1 MMEDQPLL
9 NVVAN
14 WPGRVS
20 IQLAFEA
27 RGFLV
32 HRAWQNRMIEF
43 CGEHQADLLNRYWD
57 EVALETMRCAGKV
70 RSEMR
75 YFGIEPKYRSAFLD
89 ELFVARDFLEPP
101 FQAPPLIRC
110 LFEHLK
116 KTWFDAEFRN
126 SEAAFIGMQKKQESE
141 RLEIQ
146 TAGWTGKKRDVL
158 PFIDKFCS
166 AHAFKRRRNLWHKNL
181 SCGLVF
187 EVSTDLGGSPYCTQ
201 MPLMF
206 RIFHTDDPKFAFE
219 LGGNEPFDQLV
230 YGSRLYGGGGDASD
244 FVLGVRANIELFNV
258 IAASFGISQQA

>member
-1 MMEDQPLL
+1 MMEDHPLL
-9 NVVAN
+9 NVMAN

-20 IQLAFEA
+20 TQLAFEA
-27 RGFLV
+27 RGFSV

-43 CGEHQADLLNRYWD
+43 CGEQQADLLNRYWD
-57 EVALETMRCAGKV
+57 EVALETMRRAGKV
-70 RSEMR
+70 ISEMR

-89 ELFVARDFLEPP
+89 ELFAARDFLEPP
-101 FQAPPLIRC
+101 FQVAPLIRC

-116 KTWFDAEFRN
+116 KTWFDAEFGN
-126 SEAAFIGMQKKQESE
+126 NEAAFIRMQKKQESE

-166 AHAFKRRRNLWHKNL
+166 AHAFKRRRNLWHKNP

-201 MPLMF
+201 MPLIF
-206 RIFHTDDPKFAFE
+206 RIFHADDPTFAFE

-230 YGSRLYGGGGDASD
+230 YGSRLYGGGGGASN
-244 FVLGVRANIELFNV
+244 FVLGVRANIELFDV
-258 IAASFGISQQA
+258 IAASFGTSQQA

>member
-1 MMEDQPLL
+1 MMEDHPLL

-14 WPGRVS
+14 WSGRVS

-89 ELFVARDFLEPP
+89 ELFAARDFLEPP

-126 SEAAFIGMQKKQESE
+126 SEAAFIGMQTKQESE
-141 RLEIQ
+141 RLGIQ
-146 TAGWTGKKRDVL
+146 TTGWTGKKRDVI
-158 PFIDKFCS
+158 PFIDEFCS
-166 AHAFKRRRNLWHKNL
+166 AQAFKRRRNRWHKNL
-181 SCGLVF
+181 NCGLIF
-187 EVSTDLGGSPYCTQ
+187 EVSLDLGGNPNRIGA
-201 MPLMF
+201 PLVF

-219 LGGNEPFDQLV
+219 MGGNEPFDQLV
-230 YGSRLYGGGGDASD
+230 YGSRLYGGAGDASD
-244 FVLGVRANIELFNV
+244 YVLGIRANIELFDV
-258 IAASFGISQQA
+258 IAASFGTSQQA

>member
-1 MMEDQPLL
+1 MEDHPLL

-20 IQLAFEA
+20 TQLAFEA

-32 HRAWQNRMIEF
+32 HTAWQNRMIEF

-70 RSEMR
+70 ISDQRI
-75 YFGIEPKYRSAFLD
+75 FGIEPKYRSAFLD
-89 ELFVARDFLEPP
+89 ELFAARDFVEPP
-101 FQAPPLIRC
+101 FRYPPLIRR
-110 LFEHLK
+110 LFEHIK
-116 KTWFDAEFRN
+116 KTGVDAEFRM
-126 SEAAFIGMQKKQESE
+126 SEAAFIKKQTKEESE
-141 RLEIQ
+141 RLGIR
-146 TAGWTGKKRDVL
+146 TTGWTGKKRDVI
-158 PFIDKFCS
+158 PFIDEFCL
-166 AHAFKRRRNLWHKNL
+166 AQAFERRRNRWHKNL

-201 MPLMF
+201 MPLIF
-206 RIFHTDDPKFAFE
+206 RIFHADDPKFAFE

-244 FVLGVRANIELFNV
+244 FVLGVRANIELFDV
-258 IAASFGISQQA
+258 IAASFGASQHA

>member
-1 MMEDQPLL
+1 MEDQPLL

-57 EVALETMRCAGKV
+57 EVALGTMRCAGKV
-70 RSEMR
+70 ISDERI
-75 YFGIEPKYRSAFLD
+75 FGIEPKYRSAFLD
-89 ELFVARDFLEPP
+89 ELFAARDLVEPEFRYP
-101 FQAPPLIRC
+101 LLIRC
-110 LFEHLK
+110 LFEHFK
-116 KTWFDAEFRN
+116 KTGLDPEFRT
-126 SEAAFIGMQKKQESE
+126 SEAAFIKKQKKRESE

-166 AHAFKRRRNLWHKNL
+166 ARAFKRRRNLWHKNL

-206 RIFHTDDPKFAFE
+206 RILHADDSKFAFE

-244 FVLGVRANIELFNV
+244 FVLGVRANIELFDV
-258 IAASFGISQQA
+258 IAASFETSQQA